1 MNNLI
6 PTIDELKSIEVM
18 CKNANDSKFFTNHN
32 GYAGIFSIA
41 MYAKELGLPVMQCLF
56 GGMHNIQGKI
66 EVAPIMMNN
75 MIRRAGHKIHILK
88 SDSTACILK
97 GVRKDTGEEYECSYT
112 MADAANAGLSGKKNY
127 KDYASDMLFA
137 RCLSRLARRL
147 FADVIG
153 SAYVEGEITAPDVE
167 QSSNQPSLNHI
178 RDVTNMI
185 DVESED
191 CCEQLNESQ
200 KDQIHNLLKQIND
213 KVYEENLNK
222 FASNNYN
229 SKDIYDIN
237 PKYLSKVMKSL
248 ERKISEMK
256 EVEIGETIVA

>member
-6 PTIDELKSIEVM
+6 PTTDELKSIEVM

-75 MIRRAGHKIHILK
+75 MIRRAGHKILILK
-88 SDSTACILK
+88 SDNTTCILK

-112 MADAANAGLSGKKNY
+112 MADAASAGLSGKKNY

-153 SAYVEGEITAPDVE
+153 SAYVEGEITAPEAESAPNQLSTTLMPEVTKMVE
-167 QSSNQPSLNHI
+167 VETEAPRLNEEQCAQLDDLLGQI
-178 RDVTNMI
+178 QD
-185 DVESED
+185 ESYH
-191 CCEQLNESQ
+191 EQLN
-200 KDQIHNLLKQIND
+200 KYVKNTLKSD
-213 KVYEENLNK
+213 
-222 FASNNYN
+222 
-229 SKDIYDIN
+229 DIYTIM
-237 PKYLSKVMKSL
+237 PKDFNRVVKSL
-248 ERKISEMK
+248 EKKIAQMK
-256 EVEIGETIVA
+256 EPVDGETSVA

>member
-18 CKNANDSKFFTNHN
+18 CNNANDSKFFTNHN

-75 MIRRAGHKIHILK
+75 MIRRAGHKILILK
-88 SDSTACILK
+88 SDNTTCILK

-112 MADAANAGLSGKKNY
+112 MADAASAGLSGKKNY

-153 SAYVEGEITAPDVE
+153 SAYVEGEITAPEAESAPNPPIV
-167 QSSNQPSLNHI
+167 NQMH
-178 RDVTNMI
+178 DVTKMI
-185 DVESED
+185 EVESEPAEKLSD
-191 CCEQLNESQ
+191 DQR
-200 KDQIHNLLKQIND
+200 DQIDALIDQIDDEAYVTQLTNYVKNTLKSESIYGILPKDFN
-213 KVYEENLNK
+213 KV
-222 FASNNYN
+222 
-229 SKDIYDIN
+229 I
-237 PKYLSKVMKSL
+237 KSL
-248 ERKISEMK
+248 EKKLSQMK
-256 EVEIGETIVA
+256 EPVDGETSVA